1 MNVWILTIGN
11 SDVQLL
17 TEDNWLTFYDNEIME
32 QLGYDIFHPTSS
44 DNQHRET
51 WVAPARVLGMIYQ
64 RHLETDFDDLYFPL
78 LNNFLSYFNENNKE
92 IPDEIV
98 YIMTDQAN
106 IFPDY
111 LSNNKS
117 ACWKDT
123 CTLQPI
129 IEHFLKAK
137 FPKAKLKPCILY
149 PRNNQSGNPKGM
161 DDWNSTL
168 DVVRKSLSQLKYT
181 NKSTNIYVS
190 HQAGTPAISSALQ
203 FLSLAQYGKQV
214 KFLVSNEYEL
224 NSAEI
229 IKSSQY
235 LRGIKI
241 EQAKSLIPT
250 SPGAAKKMLDGL
262 DNIEP
267 KRLEELQN
275 FVDFFNLN
283 RSLDL
288 NQSEFEI
295 ESATQRIVDAL
306 DLIGIFFNQENYL
319 QGITLLSAAQETF
332 LKVAI
337 LTKVSEIEITLSNQ
351 SFSGIKALEWNLEG
365 LLLSSWAETKTVS
378 EKNGILKQLKFP
390 ENNPI
395 TNENKNQFKKTNSND
410 KMYDWLCQLETKFQ
424 PWSILQWSCSRNKK
438 RENDLR
444 NQLVHNL
451 RGMEKTDAIQY
462 LLGYKPSKSKDVIKV
477 YDENF
482 MKVYNEDVKDPF
494 VEAIKLFK
502 LPYTKEKLRQ
512 TLEKLADSL
521 S

>member
-1 MNVWILTIGN
+1 MNVLIITIGN

-17 TEDNWLTFYDNEIME
+17 IEDNWPTFRDEIADE
-32 QLGYDIFHPTSS
+32 LNYNAFLPIPS
-44 DNQHRET
+44 DNQHQKT

-64 RHLETDFDDLYFPL
+64 RHLDTDFDDLYFPL
-78 LNNFLSYFNENNKE
+78 LDNFYSYFNDNKKE
-92 IPDEIV
+92 TPDEIV
-98 YIMTDQAN
+98 YLMTDQAN
-106 IFPDY
+106 IFPNY
-111 LSNNKS
+111 LSDDQS
-117 ACWKDT
+117 PYWKDT

-129 IEHFLKAK
+129 IEHYLKAK

-149 PRNNQSGNPKGM
+149 PKNSSSGNPKGM

-168 DVVRKSLSQLKYT
+168 DVVRENLSQFNY
-181 NKSTNIYVS
+181 NKSTTIYVS

-229 IKSSQY
+229 IESSQY

-241 EQAKSLIPT
+241 EQAKSLIYT

-262 DNIEP
+262 DNIQP

-283 RSLDL
+283 RSLEP

-337 LTKVSEIEITLSNQ
+337 LSKVSQLTVTLSQQ
-351 SFSGIKALEWNLEG
+351 SFSGKEVLKWNHEG
-365 LLLSSWAETKTVS
+365 LLLSNQMQQKTIS
-378 EKNGILKQLKFP
+378 EKNDILKQLLFP
-390 ENNPI
+390 VNNPVSDDKKF
-395 TNENKNQFKKTNSND
+395 TKTNNND
-410 KMYDWLCQLETKFQ
+410 KMLDWLCKLEPKFQ
-424 PWSILQWSCSRNKK
+424 PWAVLKWSCNYYKN
-438 RENDLR
+438 REDDLR

-451 RGMEKTDAIQY
+451 RGMEKNDVIQY
-462 LLGYKPSKSKDVIKV
+462 LLGYKPSELQEDV
-477 YDENF
+477 
-482 MKVYNEDVKDPF
+482 MKVYNENVKEPF
-494 VEAIKLFK
+494 VKAINLFK